1 MSRRRV
7 LLAVAV
13 VAVFSASLLY
23 VFSPFAVVPSCG
35 LKLGSAIVSEFNL
48 PSVNFGAVTKF
59 RLPGDKFPNGIA
71 ALPDGSV
78 WFGEQNVPG
87 LAHLYPNGS
96 MVEYAWP
103 ISYSPSTTSIWGVV
117 EWNGRIW
124 ASDALGS
131 QIVGLDPSTA
141 TVYAVKLNEAAG
153 FPYTITVGPDR
164 ALWFTELFTSKIGRI
179 DAHCDLKEFA
189 VPQNFGGTPTQI
201 WFKDSASGY
210 YVDAGNT
217 TSGLGTLLS
226 FDPNNFSPQPIDGV
240 FNLRAPSSLASSS
253 DGVWVAQHAS
263 SAIAFYNF
271 NTGQWVSFPTS
282 RISYEDTTLPYFIA
296 TNGSEVW
303 FNEHYANRMA
313 RFDTERGLLTE
324 YSLSNPPASKISGID
339 NALTFA
345 IAKDRVW
352 FTELTANYVGYVD
365 AAYKP
370 NFTISQASNSDINLK
385 PGGRVIVTFT
395 VSGKSTAPITV
406 QFADTEDITGR
417 PQRIIMNVNIT
428 EIQSLNG
435 RETILVSVT
444 AERSLPPG
452 NYTLLVDISNGLVDQ
467 GAYLRVVLQA

>member
-1 MSRRRV
+1 
-7 LLAVAV
+7 VA
-13 VAVFSASLLY
+13 Y
-23 VFSPFAVVPSCG
+23 
-35 LKLGSAIVSEFNL
+35 K
-48 PSVNFGAVTKF
+48 
-59 RLPGDKFPNGIA
+59 
-71 ALPDGSV
+71 
-78 WFGEQNVPG
+78 
-87 LAHLYPNGS
+87 
-96 MVEYAWP
+96 
-103 ISYSPSTTSIWGVV
+103 
-117 EWNGRIW
+117 
-124 ASDALGS
+124 
-131 QIVGLDPSTA
+131 
-141 TVYAVKLNEAAG
+141 
-153 FPYTITVGPDR
+153 
-164 ALWFTELFTSKIGRI
+164 
-179 DAHCDLKEFA
+179 DL
-189 VPQNFGGTPTQI
+189 
-201 WFKDSASGY
+201 
-210 YVDAGNT
+210 
-217 TSGLGTLLS
+217 
-226 FDPNNFSPQPIDGV
+226 
-240 FNLRAPSSLASSS
+240 
-253 DGVWVAQHAS
+253 
-263 SAIAFYNF
+263 
-271 NTGQWVSFPTS
+271 
-282 RISYEDTTLPYFIA
+282 TLPYFVA
-296 TNGSEVW
+296 ANESQVW

-345 IAKDRVW
+345 LAKDRVW